1 MSSEKV
7 VEDNNDKEIIDN
19 DNDIIDK
26 DKKANKCEPFYL
38 NVLLYNKKEL
48 VASKVEGK
56 LGTGI
61 FGKLGTAIANKV
73 VTDTKVI
80 DQLSEQLI
88 EKTISTISDLG
99 IQADVSKRFQ
109 KGPFV
114 VIRIQIYDVD
124 TLKLILAAKGEDFV
138 RLFSNLLGTVTAL
151 GIADSILPKIDD
163 RIFEIMQNTM
173 MKRFEELVPLKMAEQ
188 GLDVS
193 VVVKT
198 ANEQAEY
205 FFGIIS
211 QI

>member
-1 MSSEKV
+1 M
-7 VEDNNDKEIIDN
+7 IDG
-19 DNDIIDK
+19 IDK
-26 DKKANKCEPFYL
+26 KSNKCEPFYL
-38 NVLLYNKKEL
+38 NILLYNKKEI

-88 EKTISTISDLG
+88 EKTLSIINDLG

-109 KGPFV
+109 QGPFV
-114 VIRIQIYDVD
+114 VIRIHIIDVD
-124 TLKLILAAKGEDFV
+124 TLKLILAAKGEEYV
-138 RLFSNLLGTVTAL
+138 SLFSNLLGTVTAL
-151 GIADSILPKIDD
+151 GIADTIVPKIDD
-163 RIFEIMQNTM
+163 RIFEIMLTTM
-173 MKRFEELVPLKMAEQ
+173 MKRFEEEVPKKMDEQ

-193 VVVKT
+193 CVVKT
-198 ANEQAEY
+198 ANDQAEY
-205 FFGIIS
+205 FFNVIT